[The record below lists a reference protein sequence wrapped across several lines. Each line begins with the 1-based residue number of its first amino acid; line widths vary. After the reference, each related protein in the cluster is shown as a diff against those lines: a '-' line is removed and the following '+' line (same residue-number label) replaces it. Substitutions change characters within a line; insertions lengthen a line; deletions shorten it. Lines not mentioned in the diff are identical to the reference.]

1 MGNSVRQDGPYP
13 HADVEAI
20 AAFLNDGLA
29 AVARDI
35 DALSITTHGATGA
48 LLRGD
53 GLALPVL
60 DYEHAGPDALAEAY
74 DRVRPGFAE
83 TFSPRLRGGLNLGA
97 QLFWQAHAFPQVF
110 AVADAFVTYPQYW
123 AWRLTGVAATEATSL
138 GCHTDLWA
146 PGRDRVSSLV
156 ETQGWTGLLAPLRS
170 AFDRIGPLRPELA
183 ARLGL
188 RPGLPVACGIHDSN
202 ASLLPHLQRGR
213 CARHHRVEWHLG
225 HLLRDRRLL
234 GRPRPVPRYAGQCR
248 RLSSPRPLGP
258 LHGRARV
265 RSPHR
270 RRTCRARCRDGRGG
284 DRAWHHGPS
293 RLRAGLW
300 PISHP
305 RGELERRS
313 RPADAARSHRR
324 QRASTRP

>member
-1 MGNSVRQDGPYP
+1 MDRSSGT
-13 HADVEAI
+13 
-20 AAFLNDGLA
+20 AA
-29 AVARDI
+29 
-35 DALSITTHGATGA
+35 
-48 LLRGD
+48 
-53 GLALPVL
+53 
-60 DYEHAGPDALAEAY
+60 
-74 DRVRPGFAE
+74 
-83 TFSPRLRGGLNLGA
+83 
-97 QLFWQAHAFPQVF
+97 
-110 AVADAFVTYPQYW
+110 
-123 AWRLTGVAATEATSL
+123 
-138 GCHTDLWA
+138 
-146 PGRDRVSSLV
+146 
-156 ETQGWTGLLAPLRS
+156 
-170 AFDRIGPLRPELA
+170 
-183 ARLGL
+183 LGL
-188 RPGLPVACGIHDSN
+188 RSDRSAAAGAGGAARAAARPPGRLRDPRFQCVAAAPSP
-202 ASLLPHLQRGR
+202 ARQ

-234 GRPRPVPRYAGQCR
+234 GQPRPVPRYAGQCR

-313 RPADAARSHRR
+313 RPADAARSHRGSEPLR
-324 QRASTRP
+324 GLDDRGRAGSHRSDRPDGHRRSPGCESSLRGGAAGADFPPGGDVGRGNRYQYRGGEPRRRCRDAALRRRSFPGSVSGKPSPPMRRAGEQSVAG